1 MNKAIT
7 QNYNLSDAEKV
18 QFKALTTPPQWAWPT
33 ILLMVVGW
41 LVIIMSDVLGVQG
54 LWPLWVCALVNGI
67 AGYLMFSAIHD
78 SIHRAVATNT
88 TVNDWVGRIA
98 LLSLSPT
105 TSIGLFRWG
114 HAQHHR
120 FSVSEQDPDRWT
132 YEGPKWLLPLR
143 WVTVDYWYLIEAI
156 RSQDKVAK
164 RHLKSALGSLI
175 VTASLIVGLIWA
187 GYGLEVLMLWYIPSR
202 IAAGLL
208 GFAFFWLPHESHEVS
223 QAENFTRA
231 STVRLGYEWLM
242 TPLLQ
247 YQNYHLLHHL
257 HPRTPFYQNGKLW
270 RLLEGNLRRYDL
282 SIQQGFAIRPE
293 IYAGRQQGKS

>member
-7 QNYNLSDAEKV
+7 QNYVLTDAELAE
-18 QFKALTTPPQWAWPT
+18 FKALTTPPDIAWPT
-33 ILLMVVGW
+33 IVLMVVGW
-41 LVIIMSDVLGVQG
+41 TVLITSDVLGVRG
-54 LWPLWVCALVNGI
+54 VWPLWACALVNGV

-78 SIHRAVATNT
+78 SIHRAVSTNT
-88 TVNDWVGRIA
+88 SLNDWVGRIA

-143 WVTVDYWYLIEAI
+143 WITIDYWYFVMVV
-156 RSQDKVAK
+156 RSNDKVAK
-164 RHLKSALGSLI
+164 RHMKSAMGSFAATLSVI
-175 VTASLIVGLIWA
+175 VALVWT

-208 GFAFFWLPHESHEVS
+208 GFSFFWLPHEPHDVS

-231 STVRLGYEWLM
+231 STIRLGYEWLM

-257 HPRTPFYQNGKLW
+257 HPRTPFYNNGKLW
-270 RLLEGNLRRYDL
+270 RLLESNLRRYDL
-282 SIQQGFAIRPE
+282 AIQQGFAIKPD
-293 IYAGRQQGKS
+293 IIQGSQ